1 MLEKVHDHII
11 EELKVNTT
19 TDRIFILTALL
30 LNLITLG
37 VNTGLAYSESTA
49 GYISFSLFLVLAGI
63 INWVVVVG
71 LTKGKQNREKLI
83 LGLVKM
89 YKDQGMD
96 KYYDISVLESYR
108 TRYKL
113 FTVVV
118 VATGVLVFVIPL
130 VVMMFD

>member
-118 VATGVLVFVIPL
+118 VATGVLAFVIPL

>member
-1 MLEKVHDHII
+1 MLEKIHDHII

-19 TDRIFILTALL
+19 TDRIFILTAIM

-37 VNTGLAYSESTA
+37 VNTGLAYSDSTA
-49 GYISFSLFLVLAGI
+49 GYISFSLFLMLAGV
-63 INWVVVVG
+63 INWVVIVG

-89 YKDQGMD
+89 YKDQNMD
-96 KYYDISVLESYR
+96 KYYDISVLETYK

-113 FTVVV
+113 FTIVV
-118 VATGVLVFVIPL
+118 VATGVLAFVIPL
-130 VVMMFD
+130 VIMLFD

>member
-96 KYYDISVLESYR
+96 KYYDTSVLESYR

-118 VATGVLVFVIPL
+118 VATGVLAFLIPL
-130 VVMMFD
+130 VVMLLD

>member
-1 MLEKVHDHII
+1 MLEKIHDHII

-19 TDRIFILTALL
+19 TDRIFILTAIM

-37 VNTGLAYSESTA
+37 VNTGLAYSDSTA
-49 GYISFSLFLVLAGI
+49 GYISFSLFLMLAGV
-63 INWVVVVG
+63 INWVVIVG

-89 YKDQGMD
+89 YKDQNMD
-96 KYYDISVLESYR
+96 RYYDISVLETYK

-113 FTVVV
+113 FTIVV
-118 VATGVLVFVIPL
+118 VATGVLAFVIPL
-130 VVMMFD
+130 VIMLFD

>member
-1 MLEKVHDHII
+1 MLEKIHDHII

-19 TDRIFILTALL
+19 TDRIFILTAIL

-37 VNTGLAYSESTA
+37 VNTGLAYSDSTA
-49 GYISFSLFLVLAGI
+49 GFISFSLFLILTGI
-63 INWVVVVG
+63 INWVVIVG

-89 YKDQGMD
+89 YEDQEMD
-96 KYYDISVLESYR
+96 KYYDASILETYGI
-108 TRYKL
+108 RYKL

-118 VATGVLVFVIPL
+118 VATGVLAFLIPL
-130 VVMMFD
+130 VVMIFD

>member
-89 YKDQGMD
+89 YKNQGMD